1 MSMPIIEKSS
11 RSSRLRLHQFAVA
24 CALIVP
30 IAACSGQNNTVVP
43 MNASLQTS
51 PDAPPLRKLNPAPRR
66 AFEVRV
72 VLDGAPGPFTR
83 VSAVA
88 QYDVSN
94 EAECGKK
101 DELAGV
107 FLSITSNETVSL
119 TRVSDTEYAGTVYA
133 DGIVDE
139 DYYGRGV
146 CHWELTE
153 ARVVLQAGKD
163 EADTR
168 FVADL
173 PAASILGQG
182 SRTKHFWTGYY
193 PRAEMPGFR
202 EFGNTD
208 LKTAQGRQAADQ
220 RDAFF
225 SITVTAKETTK

>member
-11 RSSRLRLHQFAVA
+11 RSSRLRMHPFAVA

-30 IAACSGQNNTVVP
+30 IAACTGQNKTVVP

-51 PDAPPLRKLNPAPRR
+51 HDTPPLRTLNPVPKR

-72 VLDGAPGPFTR
+72 TLEGAPGPFASVT
-83 VSAVA
+83 AVA

-119 TRVSDTEYAGTVYA
+119 KRISENEYAGVVYA

-146 CHWELTE
+146 CHWQLTE

-173 PAASILGQG
+173 PASALLGQG
-182 SRTKHFWTGYY
+182 ARTKHFWKGYY
-193 PRAEMPGFR
+193 PRAEMAGFR

-208 LKTAQGRQAADQ
+208 LKTAQGRQAGDQ

-225 SITVTAKETTK
+225 SITLTAKETTK

>member
-1 MSMPIIEKSS
+1 MTMPIIEKSP
-11 RSSRLRLHQFAVA
+11 RSSRLRMHQFAMA

-30 IAACSGQNNTVVP
+30 IAACSGQNKTAVP

-51 PDAPPLRKLNPAPRR
+51 PDSPPLRRLNPAPQR

-72 VLDGAPGPFTR
+72 TLDRAPGPFAS

-107 FLSITSNETVSL
+107 FLSITSNEPVTL
-119 TRVSDTEYAGTVYA
+119 KRISDTEYAGTVYA

-163 EADTR
+163 AADTR

-173 PAASILGQG
+173 PAAAILGQG
-182 SRTKHFWTGYY
+182 ARTRHFWKGYY
-193 PRAEMPGFR
+193 PRAEMAGFR

-208 LKTAQGRQAADQ
+208 LAVAQGRQAADQ

-225 SITVTAKETTK
+225 SITVTAKENTQ